1 MKKSKSK
8 YRSAVKTS
16 DAENV
21 ENVENLESPPVPTFQ
36 KSDKIV
42 GKTGNL
48 ENESGG
54 NHGDKDFHIL

>member
-8 YRSAVKTS
+8 YRSAVKTG

-48 ENESGG
+48 ENGRGENYRSQ
-54 NHGDKDFHIL
+54 DIHIF